1 MRLSRVWISGVLALA
16 FCLCANAQTAESKDA
31 QGTEAKASEAK
42 GLPPRANATEYQA
55 HATAG
60 NITIGAEFAGHS
72 VPKPEG
78 PLSTEEFVVVEAGI
92 FGAADSKTV
101 LSIEDFSLR
110 INGKKAVLTSQPY
123 GFVTR
128 SLRDP
133 VWQAAQE
140 VEAKENKSKSGL
152 STGGGAGGN
161 QDQSSMPVVI
171 HVPIEMQRSMA
182 EYVRKSSLPI
192 GERPLP
198 QAGLLFFRYAG
209 RAQSIHSV
217 ELIYSGAAGKA
228 SLDLQP

>member
-1 MRLSRVWISGVLALA
+1 MRISRFWMVGILVSALCLS
-16 FCLCANAQTAESKDA
+16 ANAQTAENKEPQDS
-31 QGTEAKASEAK
+31 EAKASEAK
-42 GLPPRANATEYQA
+42 GLPPRVNAREYQA
-55 HATAG
+55 QGTAG
-60 NITIGAEFAGHS
+60 GITIGAEFAGHS

-78 PLSTEEFVVVEAGI
+78 PLSTEEFVVVETGV
-92 FGAADSKTV
+92 FGAPNAKLV
-101 LSIEDFSLR
+101 LSDEDFSLR
-110 INGKKAVLTSQPY
+110 INGKKNLLTSQPY

-128 SLRDP
+128 SLKDP

-140 VEAKENKSKSGL
+140 VEAKENKSKTGL
-152 STGGGAGGN
+152 STGGSGN
-161 QDQSSMPVVI
+161 QDQSSLPVII

-217 ELIYSGAAGKA
+217 ELIYSGPAGKA
-228 SLDLQP
+228 TLDLQP